1 MDCARRGQEEMNDRQ
16 GAGELEELI
25 MQRQA
30 EFPEIGTSLNPL
42 EEPWWGFDLYAD
54 NSTGISSD
62 SES

>member
-1 MDCARRGQEEMNDRQ
+1 MNDRQ